1 VCNTMDTWI
10 QEGLDPVKV
19 SVNFSKQ
26 NFTMPDIGKRIC
38 NIVDNWQLPHELI
51 EIEFTETAYNEDEEM
66 LRKAIRVLNEKG
78 FSASI
83 DDFGSG
89 YSSLSLLE
97 NLKFDVLK
105 LDKSLIDTVLQN
117 NQSKIVVTN
126 IVRMAKELDMHIVA
140 EGVETRE
147 TLQVLKELDCDLIQ
161 GYYFDKPLSREEFE
175 QRLRNKQYKL

>member
-1 VCNTMDTWI
+1 MKITPPIAPSTVFL
-10 QEGLDPVKV
+10 GLISGISLCLPINIPVKYAKV
-19 SVNFSKQ
+19 S
-26 NFTMPDIGKRIC
+26 
-38 NIVDNWQLPHELI
+38 LPHELI

-161 GYYFDKPLSREEFE
+161 GFYFDKPLSREEFE